1 MPSEPNIG
9 IPFDLTGRTVIVTGA
24 NSGIGFGATRQM
36 AAAGGTVVMACRN
49 ADKARTAAE
58 AIRSSGVR
66 GSVEVEIVDIG
77 NLASVRAFSDRMNS
91 SGRSI
96 DILLNNAGVM
106 ALDKSL
112 TPDGLEAQIGIN
124 HFGHFALTGLLM
136 PVLAANGGGRVV
148 NVSSMGHRPGRVV
161 LDDLMF
167 ERRRYSRWGAYF
179 QSKLANLLFTREL
192 DRRLRSA
199 DNGVI
204 GVCSHPGTARTELG
218 KSGSST
224 TNFVMRNFT
233 GVLIRSSEQGA
244 EALVRACV
252 DPQVEGGEFFGPR
265 WMAFGTPTLETP
277 SRRARNDADARRLW
291 EISEELTGVRY
302 PF

>member
-1 MPSEPNIG
+1 MASEPNIG
-9 IPFDLTGRTVIVTGA
+9 IPFDLSGRTAIVTGA
-24 NSGIGFGATRQM
+24 NSGIGFAATRQM
-36 AAAGGTVVMACRN
+36 VAAGATVVMACRN
-49 ADKARTAAE
+49 ADKAAE
-58 AIRSSGVR
+58 AARRIRESGVR
-66 GSVEVEIVDIG
+66 GSVEVESVDLG
-77 NLASVRAFSDRMNS
+77 ELASVRSFARRIEE
-91 SGRSI
+91 SGRVI
-96 DILLNNAGVM
+96 DVLLNNAGVM
-106 ALDKSL
+106 ALDRTL
-112 TPDGLEAQIGIN
+112 TPDGFEAQIGIN
-124 HFGHFALTGLLM
+124 HFGHFALTGLLL
-136 PVLAANGGGRVV
+136 PVLSRDGGGRVV

-192 DRRLRSA
+192 DRRLRAA

-252 DPQVEGGEFFGPR
+252 DPSATGGEFFGPR
-265 WMAFGTPTLETP
+265 WMAFGEPRLETP
-277 SRRARNDADARRLW
+277 SRRARNEADARRLW

>member
-1 MPSEPNIG
+1 MASEPNIG
-9 IPFDLTGRTVIVTGA
+9 IPFDLSGRTVIVTGA
-24 NSGIGFGATRQM
+24 NSGIGFAATRQM
-36 AAAGGTVVMACRN
+36 AAAGASVVMACRN

-58 AIRSSGVR
+58 AIRSSGVT

-77 NLASVRAFSDRMNS
+77 NLASVRDFAGRMNS

-106 ALDKSL
+106 ALDKTQ

-136 PVLAANGGGRVV
+136 PVLVANGGGRVV

-252 DPQVEGGEFFGPR
+252 DPQASGGEYFGPR

>member
-1 MPSEPNIG
+1 MPGEPDIG
-9 IPFDLTGRTVIVTGA
+9 IAFDLTGRTAIITGA
-24 NSGIGFGATRQM
+24 NSGIGFAAARQM
-36 AAAGGTVVMACRN
+36 AAAGASVIMACRN
-49 ADKARTAAE
+49 SDKAQAA
-58 AIRSSGVR
+58 AQRIRDSGVR
-66 GSVEVEIVDIG
+66 GSVEVESVDLG
-77 NLASVRAFSDRMNS
+77 DLSTVKAFAERVDR
-91 SGRSI
+91 SGRSV

-106 ALDKSL
+106 ALDRTS
-112 TPDGLEAQIGIN
+112 TADGFEAQIGIH

-136 PVLAANGGGRVV
+136 PTLVRNGGGRIV

-199 DNGVI
+199 NNGVI

-218 KSGSST
+218 KSGTST

-233 GVLIRSSEQGA
+233 GVLVRSSEQGA

-252 DPQVEGGEFFGPR
+252 DPDVRGGEYFGPR
-265 WMAFGTPTLETP
+265 WMAFGTPRLETP
-277 SRRARNDADARRLW
+277 SRRARNDADAKRLW
-291 EISEELTGVRY
+291 EISEELTGVVH
-302 PF
+302 PI

>member
-1 MPSEPNIG
+1 MAAEPDVG
-9 IPFDLTGRTVIVTGA
+9 IAFDLTGRTVIVTGA
-24 NSGIGFGATRQM
+24 NSGIGFAASRQM
-36 AAAGGTVVMACRN
+36 AAAGADVVMACRN
-49 ADKARTAAE
+49 ASKAEDAARR
-58 AIRSSGVR
+58 IRESGVR
-66 GSVEVEIVDIG
+66 GRVETESLDLG
-77 NLASVRAFSDRMNS
+77 DLASVRAFASRVVE

-96 DILLNNAGVM
+96 DVLLNNAGVM
-106 ALDKSL
+106 ALDRTL

-124 HFGHFALTGLLM
+124 HFGHFALTGLLL
-136 PVLAANGGGRVV
+136 PALVRDGGGRVV
-148 NVSSMGHRPGRVV
+148 NVSSMGHRPGRVD
-161 LDDLMF
+161 LDDLMY

-192 DRRLRSA
+192 DRRLRRA

-204 GVCSHPGTARTELG
+204 GLCSHPGTARTELG

-252 DPQVEGGEFFGPR
+252 DPAVHGGEYFGPR
-265 WMAFGTPTLETP
+265 WLTHGTPRLETP
-277 SRRARNDADARRLW
+277 SRRARNDADATRLW
-291 EISEELTGVRY
+291 AISESLTGVTY
-302 PF
+302 PI